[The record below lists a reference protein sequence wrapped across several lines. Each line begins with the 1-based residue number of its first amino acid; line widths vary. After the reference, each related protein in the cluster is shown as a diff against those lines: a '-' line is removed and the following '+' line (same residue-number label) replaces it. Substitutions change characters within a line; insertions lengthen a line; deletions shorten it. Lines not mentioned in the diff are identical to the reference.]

1 MLEVAQN
8 WKSCSKVA
16 EHNRDRPRGGEGGGG
31 RWLGEEHKFMEVR
44 FFFFFVRALVH
55 DAVVVP
61 NFLSR
66 FLGNPGREEV
76 SETA

>member
-1 MLEVAQN
+1 MPKTEKVAQ
-8 WKSCSKVA
+8 KLPSTIGTGLGAVK
-16 EHNRDRPRGGEGGGG
+16 G
-31 RWLGEEHKFMEVR
+31 RWLGEEHKFMKVR
-44 FFFFFVRALVH
+44 FFFFFFVRALVH

-76 SETA
+76 SETP

>member
-1 MLEVAQN
+1 M
-8 WKSCSKVA
+8 K
-16 EHNRDRPRGGEGGGG
+16 
-31 RWLGEEHKFMEVR
+31 VR

-76 SETA
+76 SETP

>member
-1 MLEVAQN
+1 MVGRRAQIYE
-8 WKSCSKVA
+8 SA
-16 EHNRDRPRGGEGGGG
+16 
-31 RWLGEEHKFMEVR
+31 FFF

-55 DAVVVP
+55 DAVVVS

-76 SETA
+76 SETP

>member
-1 MLEVAQN
+1 MPKTEKVAQ
-8 WKSCSKVA
+8 KLPSTIGTGLGAGK
-16 EHNRDRPRGGEGGGG
+16 GGGG
-31 RWLGEEHKFMEVR
+31 RWLGEEHKFMKVR

-76 SETA
+76 SETP

>member
-1 MLEVAQN
+1 MVGRRAQIYG
-8 WKSCSKVA
+8 SA
-16 EHNRDRPRGGEGGGG
+16 
-31 RWLGEEHKFMEVR
+31 

-76 SETA
+76 SETP

>member
-8 WKSCSKVA
+8 WKNCSKVA
-16 EHNRDRPRGGEGGGG
+16 EHNRDRPRDGERGGGG
-31 RWLGEEHKFMEVR
+31 KMVGRRAQIYESA
-44 FFFFFVRALVH
+44 FFFVRALVH
-55 DAVVVP
+55 DAVVVS

-76 SETA
+76 SETP